1 MLQLADR
8 MHAEDQRN
16 TDALRAVEDQH
27 KTNSG
32 DLAAKTV
39 EKHWGA
45 QPKKQQQM
53 SSSTLAMM
61 GQQANWAAHRY
72 EARNVA
78 GLELLSLGG
87 GEMCGE
93 LALGFREPEASN
105 TTGLSERMRKTAQ
118 EMQKGRGTNTLKP
131 GCLQHG
137 HGVQGMHSA
146 KVCSRHEGQCNDVHQ
161 SQM

>member
-8 MHAEDQRN
+8 IHAEDQRN
-16 TDALRAVEDQH
+16 KDGSREVEDQQE
-27 KTNSG
+27 KSSD

-39 EKHWGA
+39 EKYWGA
-45 QPKKQQQM
+45 QPKKHQQM
-53 SSSTLAMM
+53 SSSALAMM

-93 LALGFREPEASN
+93 LALGFREPKASH
-105 TTGLSERMRKTAQ
+105 TTGRSERMRKTAQ
-118 EMQKGRGTNTLKP
+118 DMQKGRDTNNFKP

-146 KVCSRHEGQCNDVHQ
+146 KVCCFRHEG
-161 SQM
+161 